1 MGETSFV
8 GSVYKQMI
16 NYAGKTLYI
25 MTPYLILEETLT
37 RSLVEAKRRGV
48 DVRVITPNIPD
59 KKHVKWM
66 TEYYYGELLKC
77 GIRIYEYTPGF
88 VHSKVV
94 LEEHCAV
101 VGTINMDYRSF
112 YLHYENGIW
121 IYNEEFLQEVRKDFD
136 ETFRV
141 SREITYEEW
150 KNRPIK
156 RQVMQ
161 HFLKVFSTLV

>member
-1 MGETSFV
+1 MKQVSLDYTEDFSCLA
-8 GSVYKQMI
+8 GSCPDTCCKDWEI
-16 NYAGKTLYI
+16 
-25 MTPYLILEETLT
+25 IL
-37 RSLVEAKRRGV
+37 
-48 DVRVITPNIPD
+48 
-59 KKHVKWM
+59 
-66 TEYYYGELLKC
+66 
-77 GIRIYEYTPGF
+77 
-88 VHSKVV
+88 
-94 LEEHCAV
+94 
-101 VGTINMDYRSF
+101 DYRSF

>member
-1 MGETSFV
+1 MFRLSR
-8 GSVYKQMI
+8 SYSLPLLQ
-16 NYAGKTLYI
+16 AG
-25 MTPYLILEETLT
+25 
-37 RSLVEAKRRGV
+37 V
-48 DVRVITPNIPD
+48 
-59 KKHVKWM
+59 
-66 TEYYYGELLKC
+66 
-77 GIRIYEYTPGF
+77 RIYEYTPGF
-88 VHSKVV
+88 LHAKCCVSDDRA
-94 LEEHCAV
+94 AV
-101 VGTINMDYRSF
+101 VGSINMDYRSF

>member
-1 MGETSFV
+1 
-8 GSVYKQMI
+8 
-16 NYAGKTLYI
+16 
-25 MTPYLILEETLT
+25 
-37 RSLVEAKRRGV
+37 
-48 DVRVITPNIPD
+48 
-59 KKHVKWM
+59 
-66 TEYYYGELLKC
+66 
-77 GIRIYEYTPGF
+77 
-88 VHSKVV
+88 
-94 LEEHCAV
+94 
-101 VGTINMDYRSF
+101 MDYRSF

-156 RQVMQ
+156 LQIMQ

>member
-1 MGETSFV
+1 M
-8 GSVYKQMI
+8 
-16 NYAGKTLYI
+16 
-25 MTPYLILEETLT
+25 
-37 RSLVEAKRRGV
+37 RRGV

-141 SREITYEEW
+141 SREITYEEVE
-150 KNRPIK
+150 KPPDQTTDHATLFESIFDAGIGGNRSDTFYQRTAGYGGRTADCCRKPGNRI
-156 RQVMQ
+156 
-161 HFLKVFSTLV
+161 